1 MPASQILSPLA
12 RRASPRIS
20 SVMGLL
26 AEPLGRLISLPRPA
40 LIVFAAVR
48 ARLRA
53 SEFGMTA
60 LAITVGVLAGL
71 CVAVMT
77 SAVNAAHVR
86 IYDIPFDVRL
96 SAAER
101 VAPLT
106 AFGAPMLGGLLLG
119 AIDVWLARTKAPSA
133 VDPVEANALRGGRMS
148 LQQSLL
154 VATQTVISNGC
165 GASVGLE
172 AGYAQIGAGVAS
184 YLGVRSRLR
193 RQDLRMLVGCGA
205 GGAIAAAFGAP
216 LTGAFYAFELIIG
229 TYSLANAIPVFAA
242 TLAASLTTQSIIGAP
257 YDITAPAV
265 APLTFLD
272 YGALIG
278 LGLVA
283 AAVGVGA
290 MRVAALIEWAFPAA
304 IPWRL
309 IRPVVGGLI
318 VGSMALYSPQVLGA
332 GHGALGL
339 DFFWPLSARELT
351 ILIALKLFAC
361 LVSLASGFRGGLFF
375 ASLFVGSLLGKLYSI
390 GIDALAPSMGLE
402 TTACVLVGMGALSAA
417 IVGGPLTMT
426 FLVLESTGN
435 LGVAGGALAA
445 SIATTLAVR
454 ATFGYSFTTW
464 RLHLRGETIRGSQD
478 VGWLRDLTVARM
490 MVPAPPTFPADQS
503 VRAFREAYPLGSANV
518 VVVVGGDGRYQGL
531 IHIPVAHSLILE
543 NGGDGGP
550 IAAIAHLPA
559 TVLHPDENVRRAL
572 DVFGASQAD
581 TLAVTVRGSG
591 QVLGTLGE
599 AYAARRYAQETNM
612 AMKGV
617 LGGGQ

>member
-1 MPASQILSPLA
+1 MGGSVE
-12 RRASPRIS
+12 RRA
-20 SVMGLL
+20 
-26 AEPLGRLISLPRPA
+26 RLISVPRPVLVA
-40 LIVFAAVR
+40 LATVR

-53 SEFGMTA
+53 NEFGMAA
-60 LAITVGVLAGL
+60 LAIGVGVLAGL

-77 SAVNAAHVR
+77 TVVNFAHVR
-86 IYDIPFDVRL
+86 IFGIPFDVRL
-96 SAAER
+96 SAAAR
-101 VAPLT
+101 VAPIA
-106 AFGAPMLGGLLLG
+106 AFGAPMLGGLILG
-119 AIDVWLARTKAPSA
+119 AIDMQLARRKAPPA

-148 LQQSLL
+148 LGQSLL
-154 VATQTVISNGC
+154 VASQTVISNGC

-184 YLGVRSRLR
+184 YLGIRSRLR

-229 TYSLANAIPVFAA
+229 AYSLANAIPVFAA
-242 TLAASLTTQSIIGAP
+242 TLAASLTTQAIIGAP

-265 APLTFLD
+265 APLTFAH

-290 MRVAALIEWAFPAA
+290 MRVAALIERAFRAA

-309 IRPVVGGLI
+309 MRPPVGGLM
-318 VGSMALYSPQVLGA
+318 VGAMALYTPQVLGA

-339 DFFWPLSARELT
+339 DFYWPMSASELAT
-351 ILIALKLFAC
+351 LIVLKLTAC

-375 ASLFVGSLLGKLYSI
+375 ASLFVGSLLGKLYAI
-390 GIDALAPSMGLE
+390 GIDAVAPSINIE

-435 LGVAGGALAA
+435 LGVAGGVLAA

-464 RLHLRGETIRGSQD
+464 RLHLRGETIRGGQD

-490 MVPAPPTFPADQS
+490 MIPSPPTFPAEGS
-503 VRAFREAYPLGSANV
+503 ARAFCEAYPLGSANV
-518 VVVVGGDGRYQGL
+518 VVAVGHGGEYQGL
-531 IHIPVAHSLILE
+531 IHVAEAHALPIE
-543 NGGDGGP
+543 NVGDGGP

-559 TVLHPDENVRRAL
+559 TVLRPDDNVRRAL
-572 DVFGASQAD
+572 DIFGASQAD
-581 TLAVTVRGSG
+581 TLAVTTRGTE

-599 AYAARRYAQETNM
+599 AYAARRYAQETNL
-612 AMKGV
+612 AMRGV
-617 LGGGQ
+617 LGGG

>member
-1 MPASQILSPLA
+1 MGPPVR
-12 RRASPRIS
+12 RRA
-20 SVMGLL
+20 
-26 AEPLGRLISLPRPA
+26 RLISVPRPA
-40 LIVFAAVR
+40 LIALATAR
-48 ARLRA
+48 AQLRA

-60 LAITVGVLAGL
+60 LAIGVGALAGL
-71 CVAVMT
+71 CVALLT

-86 IYDIPFDVRL
+86 IFSIPFDVRL
-96 SAAER
+96 SAADR
-101 VAPLT
+101 VAPLA

-119 AIDVWLARTKAPSA
+119 AIDVWLARRKAPPA

-148 LQQSLL
+148 LRQSLL

-193 RQDLRMLVGCGA
+193 RQDLRVLVGCGA

-229 TYSLANAIPVFAA
+229 AYSLANAIPVFAA
-242 TLAASLTTQSIIGAP
+242 TLAASLTTQAIIGAP
-257 YDITAPAV
+257 YDITAPTV
-265 APLTFLD
+265 APLTFVD

-283 AAVGVGA
+283 AVVGVVA
-290 MRVAALIEWAFPAA
+290 MRVAALIERGFRAVV
-304 IPWRL
+304 PWRL
-309 IRPVVGGLI
+309 LRPVAGGLI
-318 VGSMALYSPQVLGA
+318 VGAMALHSPQVLGA

-339 DFFWPLSARELT
+339 DFYWPMTARDLAA
-351 ILIALKLFAC
+351 LIVLKLFAC

-375 ASLFVGSLLGKLYSI
+375 ASLFVGSLLGKLYWI
-390 GIDALAPSMGLE
+390 GVNSLAPSIGLE
-402 TTACVLVGMGALSAA
+402 MTACVLVGMGALSAA

-464 RLHLRGETIRGSQD
+464 RLHLRGETIRGGQD
-478 VGWLRDLTVARM
+478 VGWLRELTVARM
-490 MVPAPPTFPADQS
+490 MAPTARRFPANQS

-518 VVVVGGDGRYQGL
+518 VVAVSDEGRYQGL
-531 IHIPVAHSLILE
+531 IHVAEAHTLVLE

-550 IAAIAHLPA
+550 ITAVVRLPA
-559 TVLHPDENVRRAL
+559 TVLHPDDNVRRAL
-572 DVFGASQAD
+572 DVFGASRAD
-581 TLAVTVRGSG
+581 TLVVTARGSE
-591 QVLGTLGE
+591 QVLGTLSE
-599 AYAARRYAQETNM
+599 AYAARRYAQETNR

-617 LGGGQ
+617 LGGG

>member
-1 MPASQILSPLA
+1 MGPLVD
-12 RRASPRIS
+12 RRA
-20 SVMGLL
+20 
-26 AEPLGRLISLPRPA
+26 RLIFVPRPA
-40 LIVFAAVR
+40 LIALATAR

-60 LAITVGVLAGL
+60 LAIGVGVLAGL

-77 SAVNAAHVR
+77 TLVNIAHMR
-86 IYDIPFDVRL
+86 IFGIPFDVRL
-96 SAAER
+96 SAAAR
-101 VAPLT
+101 VAPLA
-106 AFGAPMLGGLLLG
+106 AFAAPMLGGLLLG
-119 AIDVWLARTKAPSA
+119 SIDLWLARRKTPPA

-148 LQQSLL
+148 LRESLL

-229 TYSLANAIPVFAA
+229 AYSLANAIPVFAA
-242 TLAASLTTQSIIGAP
+242 TLAATLTTQAIIGAP
-257 YDITAPAV
+257 YDITSPPV
-265 APLTFLD
+265 APLTFID

-290 MRVAALIEWAFPAA
+290 MRVAALIERAFRAV
-304 IPWRL
+304 IRWRL

-318 VGSMALYSPQVLGA
+318 VGSMALYTPQVLGA

-339 DFFWPLSARELT
+339 DFYWPLTARELA
-351 ILIALKLFAC
+351 ILIVLKLFAC

-390 GIDALAPSMGLE
+390 GFDALAPSMGLE

-426 FLVLESTGN
+426 FLVLEITGN
-435 LGVAGGALAA
+435 LGVAGGVLAA

-464 RLHLRGETIRGSQD
+464 RLHLRGETIRGGQD
-478 VGWLRDLTVARM
+478 VGWLRDLTVGRM
-490 MVPAPPTFPADQS
+490 MVRSPQVFPADQS
-503 VRAFREAYPLGSANV
+503 VRAFREAYPIGSANV
-518 VVVVGGDGRYQGL
+518 VVAIGEDGRYQGL
-531 IHIPVAHSLILE
+531 VHVAEAHALPLE
-543 NGGDGGP
+543 NGEDGGP
-550 IAAIAHLPA
+550 VGAVAHAPA
-559 TVLHPDENVRRAL
+559 TVLHPDQDIGVAL
-572 DVFGASQAD
+572 EAFEAAHAD
-581 TLAVTVRGSG
+581 TLAVTARGTD

-599 AYAARRYAQETNM
+599 AYAARRYAQETNL

-617 LGGGQ
+617 LGGG

>member
-1 MPASQILSPLA
+1 MGSLVR
-12 RRASPRIS
+12 RRA
-20 SVMGLL
+20 
-26 AEPLGRLISLPRPA
+26 RLISVPRPA
-40 LIVFAAVR
+40 LIVLATVR

-60 LAITVGVLAGL
+60 LAIGVGVLAGV

-77 SAVNAAHVR
+77 TIVNAAHVR
-86 IYDIPFDVRL
+86 IYGIPFDVRL

-101 VAPLT
+101 VAPLA

-119 AIDVWLARTKAPSA
+119 AIDIWLTRRKVPPA

-148 LQQSLL
+148 LRQSLL

-172 AGYAQIGAGVAS
+172 AGYAQIGAGLAS
-184 YLGVRSRLR
+184 YFGVRSRLR
-193 RQDLRMLVGCGA
+193 RQDLRTLVGCGA

-229 TYSLANAIPVFAA
+229 AYSLANAIPVFAA
-242 TLAASLTTQSIIGAP
+242 TLAASLTTQAIVGAP

-283 AAVGVGA
+283 AVVGVGA
-290 MRVAALIEWAFPAA
+290 MRVAGLIERAFRWA

-309 IRPVVGGLI
+309 IRPVVGGLM

-339 DFFWPLSARELT
+339 DFYWPLSARELT
-351 ILIALKLFAC
+351 ILIALKLTAC

-390 GIDALAPSMGLE
+390 CVDVLAPSMGLE

-464 RLHLRGETIRGSQD
+464 RLHLRGETIRGGQD
-478 VGWLRDLTVARM
+478 VGWLRDLTVGRM
-490 MVPAPPTFPADQS
+490 MAPAPPTSLADQS

-518 VVVVGGDGRYQGL
+518 VVAVGEDGRYQGL
-531 IHIPVAHSLILE
+531 IHVPEAHALVLE

-550 IAAIAHLPA
+550 VAALADLPA
-559 TVLHPDENVRRAL
+559 TVLHPDDNVRRAL

-581 TLAVTVRGSG
+581 TLVVTARGTG
-591 QVLGTLGE
+591 RVIGTLGE
-599 AYAARRYAQETNM
+599 AYAARRYAQETNL
-612 AMKGV
+612 AMRGV
-617 LGGGQ
+617 LGGG

>member
-1 MPASQILSPLA
+1 
-12 RRASPRIS
+12 
-20 SVMGLL
+20 
-26 AEPLGRLISLPRPA
+26 
-40 LIVFAAVR
+40 
-48 ARLRA
+48 LRA

-60 LAITVGVLAGL
+60 LAIGVGVVAGL

-77 SAVNAAHVR
+77 SIVNVAHVR
-86 IYDIPFDVRL
+86 IFGIPFDVRL
-96 SAAER
+96 SAAAR
-101 VAPLT
+101 VAPRA
-106 AFGAPMLGGLLLG
+106 AFGALMLGGLLLG
-119 AIDVWLARTKAPSA
+119 AIDLWLTRRKTPPA

-148 LQQSLL
+148 LRQSMM

-172 AGYAQIGAGVAS
+172 AGYAQLGAGVAS

-229 TYSLANAIPVFAA
+229 AYSLANAIPVFAA
-242 TLAASLTTQSIIGAP
+242 TLAASLTTEAIIGAP

-272 YGALIG
+272 YAALIG
-278 LGLVA
+278 LGLVG

-290 MRVAALIEWAFPAA
+290 MRIAALIERAFRWA

-309 IRPVVGGLI
+309 MRPVVGGMM
-318 VGSMALYSPQVLGA
+318 VGAMAIYSPQVLGA

-339 DFFWPLSARELT
+339 DFYSPLGARELI
-351 ILIALKLFAC
+351 ILIALKLTAC
-361 LVSLASGFRGGLFF
+361 LVSLASGFRGGMFF
-375 ASLFVGSLLGKLYSI
+375 ASLFVGSLLGKLYAV
-390 GIDALAPSMGLE
+390 GADALVPSMGLE
-402 TTACVLVGMGALSAA
+402 TTACVLVGMGTLSAA

-435 LGVAGGALAA
+435 LGVAGGVLAA

-464 RLHLRGETIRGSQD
+464 RLHLRGETIRGGQD
-478 VGWLRDLTVARM
+478 VGWLRDLTVGRM
-490 MVPAPPTFPADQS
+490 MAPAPPTFPADHS
-503 VRAFREAYPLGSANV
+503 LRAFREACPLGSASV
-518 VVVVGGDGRYQGL
+518 VVAVNKDGRYQGL
-531 IHIPVAHSLILE
+531 ISVPEAHAIQIE
-543 NGGDGGP
+543 NGADGGP
-550 IAAIAHLPA
+550 IARIAHLQA
-559 TVLHPDENVRRAL
+559 TVLHPDDNVRRAL

-581 TLAVTVRGSG
+581 TLVVTARSTDK
-591 QVLGTLGE
+591 VLGTLGE
-599 AYAARRYAQETNM
+599 AYAARRYAQETNL

-617 LGGGQ
+617 LGGG

>member
-1 MPASQILSPLA
+1 MSRDPALLA
-12 RRASPRIS
+12 VQPPPRIS
-20 SVMGLL
+20 PYMGSLVRRRV
-26 AEPLGRLISLPRPA
+26 RLISLPRPA
-40 LIVFAAVR
+40 LIVLATVR

-60 LAITVGVLAGL
+60 LAIGVGVLAGL

-77 SAVNAAHVR
+77 SVVNAAHVR
-86 IYDIPFDVRL
+86 IYGIPFDVRL

-101 VAPLT
+101 VAPLA

-119 AIDVWLARTKAPSA
+119 AIDVWLARRKAPPA

-148 LQQSLL
+148 LRQSLL
-154 VATQTVISNGC
+154 VATQTVISNGA

-229 TYSLANAIPVFAA
+229 AYSLANAIPVFAA
-242 TLAASLTTQSIIGAP
+242 TLAASLTTQAIIGAP

-265 APLTFLD
+265 APLTFPD
-272 YGALIG
+272 FGALIG
-278 LGLVA
+278 LGLAA

-290 MRVAALIEWAFPAA
+290 MRMAALIERAFRWA
-304 IPWRL
+304 IRWRL
-309 IRPVVGGLI
+309 VRPVVGGLM
-318 VGSMALYSPQVLGA
+318 VGSMALYTPQVLGA

-339 DFFWPLSARELT
+339 DFYWPLSAKELA
-351 ILIALKLFAC
+351 ILIALKLLAC

-390 GIDALAPSMGLE
+390 GVDALAPWMGLE
-402 TTACVLVGMGALSAA
+402 TTACVLVGMSALSAA

-445 SIATTLAVR
+445 SIATTLVVR

-464 RLHLRGETIRGSQD
+464 RLHLRGETIRGGQD
-478 VGWLRDLTVARM
+478 VGWLRDLTVGRM
-490 MVPAPPTFPADQS
+490 MVRSPPVFSADQS
-503 VRAFREAYPLGSANV
+503 VRAFREAYPVGSANV
-518 VVVVGGDGRYQGL
+518 VVVIGEDGRYKGL
-531 IHIPVAHSLILE
+531 IHVAEAHALPLK
-543 NGGDGGP
+543 NGDDGGP
-550 IAAIAHLPA
+550 VSAIAHAPA
-559 TVLHPDENVRRAL
+559 TVLHLDQDIGVAL
-572 DVFGASQAD
+572 EAFEAAHED
-581 TLAVTVRGSG
+581 TLAVTARGTD

-599 AYAARRYAQETNM
+599 AYVARRYAQETNL

-617 LGGGQ
+617 LGGG

>member
-1 MPASQILSPLA
+1 MGSRVRP
-12 RRASPRIS
+12 RA
-20 SVMGLL
+20 
-26 AEPLGRLISLPRPA
+26 RLIFVPRPA
-40 LIVFAAVR
+40 LIALATAR

-53 SEFGMTA
+53 SELGMTA
-60 LAITVGVLAGL
+60 LAIGVGVLAGL

-77 SAVNAAHVR
+77 TLVNIAHVR
-86 IYDIPFDVRL
+86 IFGIPFDVRL
-96 SAAER
+96 SAAAR
-101 VAPLT
+101 VAPLA

-119 AIDVWLARTKAPSA
+119 SIDVWLARKKAPPA

-148 LQQSLL
+148 LRESLL

-229 TYSLANAIPVFAA
+229 AYSLANAIPVFAA
-242 TLAASLTTQSIIGAP
+242 TLAATLTTQAIIGAP
-257 YDITAPAV
+257 YDITAPPV
-265 APLTFLD
+265 APLTFID

-290 MRVAALIEWAFPAA
+290 MRVAALIERAFRAV
-304 IPWRL
+304 IRWRL
-309 IRPVVGGLI
+309 IRPVVGGLM
-318 VGSMALYSPQVLGA
+318 VGSMALYTPQVLGA

-339 DFFWPLSARELT
+339 DFYWPLTARELA
-351 ILIALKLFAC
+351 ILIVLKLFAC

-390 GIDALAPSMGLE
+390 GVDALAPSMGLE

-426 FLVLESTGN
+426 FLVLEITGN
-435 LGVAGGALAA
+435 LGVAGGVLAA

-464 RLHLRGETIRGSQD
+464 RLHLRGETIRGGQD
-478 VGWLRDLTVARM
+478 VGWLRDLTVGRM
-490 MVPAPPTFPADQS
+490 MVRSPRVFPAEQS
-503 VRAFREAYPLGSANV
+503 VRAFRDAYPIGSANV
-518 VVVVGGDGRYQGL
+518 VVAIGEDGCYQGL
-531 IHIPVAHSLILE
+531 VHVAEAHALPLE
-543 NGGDGGP
+543 NGEDGG
-550 IAAIAHLPA
+550 AVGAVAHAPA
-559 TVLHPDENVRRAL
+559 TVLHPDQDIGVAL
-572 DVFGASQAD
+572 EAFEAAHAD
-581 TLAVTVRGSG
+581 TLAVTARGTD

-599 AYAARRYAQETNM
+599 AYAARRYAQETNL

-617 LGGGQ
+617 LGGG

>member
-1 MPASQILSPLA
+1 MGSRVR
-12 RRASPRIS
+12 RRA
-20 SVMGLL
+20 
-26 AEPLGRLISLPRPA
+26 RLIFVPRPA
-40 LIVFAAVR
+40 LIALATAR

-60 LAITVGVLAGL
+60 LAIGVGVLAGL

-77 SAVNAAHVR
+77 TLVNIAHMR
-86 IYDIPFDVRL
+86 IFGIPFDVRL
-96 SAAER
+96 SAAAR
-101 VAPLT
+101 VSPLA

-119 AIDVWLARTKAPSA
+119 SIDLWLAHRKAPPA

-148 LQQSLL
+148 LRESLL

-193 RQDLRMLVGCGA
+193 RQDLRILVGCGA

-229 TYSLANAIPVFAA
+229 AYSLANAIPVFAA
-242 TLAASLTTQSIIGAP
+242 TLAATLTTQAIIGAP
-257 YDITAPAV
+257 YDITSPPV
-265 APLTFLD
+265 APLTFVD

-290 MRVAALIEWAFPAA
+290 MRVAALIERAFRAV
-304 IPWRL
+304 IRRRL

-318 VGSMALYSPQVLGA
+318 VGSMALYTPQVLGA

-339 DFFWPLSARELT
+339 DFYWPLTARELA
-351 ILIALKLFAC
+351 ILIVLKLFAC

-390 GIDALAPSMGLE
+390 GVDALAPSMGLE

-426 FLVLESTGN
+426 FLVLEITGN
-435 LGVAGGALAA
+435 LGVAGGVLAA

-464 RLHLRGETIRGSQD
+464 RLHLRGETIRGGQD
-478 VGWLRDLTVARM
+478 VGWLRDLTVGRM
-490 MVPAPPTFPADQS
+490 MVRSPRVFPADQS
-503 VRAFREAYPLGSANV
+503 VRAFRDAYPIGSANV
-518 VVVVGGDGRYQGL
+518 VVAIGEEGRYQGL
-531 IHIPVAHSLILE
+531 VHVAEAHALPLE
-543 NGGDGGP
+543 NGEEGGP
-550 IAAIAHLPA
+550 VGAVAHAPA
-559 TVLHPDENVRRAL
+559 TVLHPDQDIGVAL
-572 DVFGASQAD
+572 EAFEAAHAD
-581 TLAVTVRGSG
+581 TLAVTARGTD

-599 AYAARRYAQETNM
+599 AYAARRYAQETNL

-617 LGGGQ
+617 LGGG

>member
-1 MPASQILSPLA
+1 MGSRVR
-12 RRASPRIS
+12 RRA
-20 SVMGLL
+20 
-26 AEPLGRLISLPRPA
+26 RLIFVPRPA
-40 LIVFAAVR
+40 LIALATAR

-60 LAITVGVLAGL
+60 LAIGVGVLAGL

-77 SAVNAAHVR
+77 TLVNIAHIR
-86 IYDIPFDVRL
+86 IFGIPFDVRL
-96 SAAER
+96 SAAAR
-101 VAPLT
+101 VSPLA

-119 AIDVWLARTKAPSA
+119 SIDLWLARRKAPPA

-148 LQQSLL
+148 LRESLL
-154 VATQTVISNGC
+154 VASQTVISNGC

-229 TYSLANAIPVFAA
+229 AYSLANAIPVFAA
-242 TLAASLTTQSIIGAP
+242 TLAATLTTQAIIGAP
-257 YDITAPAV
+257 YDITAPPV
-265 APLTFLD
+265 APLTFID

-290 MRVAALIEWAFPAA
+290 MRVAALIERAFRAV
-304 IPWRL
+304 IRRRL

-318 VGSMALYSPQVLGA
+318 VGSMALYTPQVLGA

-339 DFFWPLSARELT
+339 DFYWPLTARELA
-351 ILIALKLFAC
+351 ILIVLKLFAC

-390 GIDALAPSMGLE
+390 GVDALAPSMGLE

-426 FLVLESTGN
+426 FLVLEITGN
-435 LGVAGGALAA
+435 LGVAGGVLAA

-464 RLHLRGETIRGSQD
+464 RLHLRGETIRGGQD
-478 VGWLRDLTVARM
+478 VGWLRDLTVGRM
-490 MVPAPPTFPADQS
+490 MVRSPRVFPADQS
-503 VRAFREAYPLGSANV
+503 VRAFREAYPIGSANV
-518 VVVVGGDGRYQGL
+518 VVAIGEDGRYQGL
-531 IHIPVAHSLILE
+531 VHVAEAHALPLE
-543 NGGDGGP
+543 NGEDGGQVGSV
-550 IAAIAHLPA
+550 AHAPA
-559 TVLHPDENVRRAL
+559 TVLHPDQDIGVAL
-572 DVFGASQAD
+572 EAFEAAHAD
-581 TLAVTVRGSG
+581 TLAVTARGTD

-599 AYAARRYAQETNM
+599 AYAARRYAQETNL

-617 LGGGQ
+617 LGGG

>member
-1 MPASQILSPLA
+1 VSRSPAPLA
-12 RRASPRIS
+12 AQAPPRIS
-20 SVMGLL
+20 PHMGSLVRRRV
-26 AEPLGRLISLPRPA
+26 RLISLPRPA
-40 LIVFAAVR
+40 LIVLATVR

-60 LAITVGVLAGL
+60 LAIGVGVLAGL
-71 CVAVMT
+71 CVAVMA
-77 SAVNAAHVR
+77 SVVNAAHVR
-86 IYDIPFDVRL
+86 IYGIPFDVRL

-101 VAPLT
+101 VAPLA

-119 AIDVWLARTKAPSA
+119 AIDVWLTRRKALPA

-148 LQQSLL
+148 LRQSLL
-154 VATQTVISNGC
+154 VATQTVISNGS

-172 AGYAQIGAGVAS
+172 AGYAQIGAGIAS

-229 TYSLANAIPVFAA
+229 NYSLANAIPVFAA
-242 TLAASLTTQSIIGAP
+242 TLAASLTTQAIIGAP

-265 APLTFLD
+265 APLTFPD
-272 YGALIG
+272 FGALIG

-290 MRVAALIEWAFPAA
+290 MRVAALIERAFRWA
-304 IPWRL
+304 IRWRL
-309 IRPVVGGLI
+309 VRPVVGGLM
-318 VGSMALYSPQVLGA
+318 VGLMALYTPQVLGA
-332 GHGALGL
+332 GHGALRL
-339 DFFWPLSARELT
+339 DFYWPLSAKELA
-351 ILIALKLFAC
+351 ILIVLKLLAC

-390 GIDALAPSMGLE
+390 GVDMLAPWMGLE
-402 TTACVLVGMGALSAA
+402 TTACVLIGMSALSAA

-435 LGVAGGALAA
+435 LGVAGGALTA

-464 RLHLRGETIRGSQD
+464 RLHLRGETIRGGQD
-478 VGWLRDLTVARM
+478 VGWLRDLTVGRM
-490 MVPAPPTFPADQS
+490 MVRSPPLFSADQS
-503 VRAFREAYPLGSANV
+503 VRAFREAYPVGSANV
-518 VVVVGGDGRYQGL
+518 VVAIGEDGRYKGL
-531 IHIPVAHSLILE
+531 IHVAEAHALPLE
-543 NGGDGGP
+543 NGDEGGP
-550 IAAIAHLPA
+550 VSAVAHAAA
-559 TVLHPDENVRRAL
+559 TVLHLDQDIGVAL
-572 DVFGASQAD
+572 EAFEAAHAD
-581 TLAVTVRGSG
+581 TLAVTARGTD

-599 AYAARRYAQETNM
+599 AYAARRYAQETNL

-617 LGGGQ
+617 LGGG

>member
-1 MPASQILSPLA
+1 MGSLV
-12 RRASPRIS
+12 RRR
-20 SVMGLL
+20 V
-26 AEPLGRLISLPRPA
+26 RLISLPRPA
-40 LIVFAAVR
+40 LIVLATVR

-60 LAITVGVLAGL
+60 LAIGVGVLAGL
-71 CVAVMT
+71 CVAVM
-77 SAVNAAHVR
+77 SSVVNAAHVR
-86 IYDIPFDVRL
+86 IYGIPFDVRL

-101 VAPLT
+101 VAPLA

-119 AIDVWLARTKAPSA
+119 AIDVWLARRKATPA

-148 LQQSLL
+148 LRQSLL
-154 VATQTVISNGC
+154 VATQTVISNGA

-205 GGAIAAAFGAP
+205 GGAIAGAFGAP

-229 TYSLANAIPVFAA
+229 NYSLANAIPVFAA
-242 TLAASLTTQSIIGAP
+242 TLAASLTTQAIIGAP

-265 APLTFLD
+265 APLTFPD
-272 YGALIG
+272 FGALIG

-290 MRVAALIEWAFPAA
+290 MRVAALIERAFRWA
-304 IPWRL
+304 IRWRL
-309 IRPVVGGLI
+309 VRPVVGGLM
-318 VGSMALYSPQVLGA
+318 VGLMALYTPQVLGA
-332 GHGALGL
+332 GHGALRL
-339 DFFWPLSARELT
+339 DFYWPLSAKELA
-351 ILIALKLFAC
+351 ILIVLKLLAC

-390 GIDALAPSMGLE
+390 GVDMLAPWMGLE
-402 TTACVLVGMGALSAA
+402 TTACVLIGMSALSAA

-435 LGVAGGALAA
+435 LGVAGGALTA

-464 RLHLRGETIRGSQD
+464 RLHLRGETIRGGQD
-478 VGWLRDLTVARM
+478 VGWLRDLTVGRM
-490 MVPAPPTFPADQS
+490 MVRSPPLFSADQS
-503 VRAFREAYPLGSANV
+503 VRAFREAYPVGSANV
-518 VVVVGGDGRYQGL
+518 VVAIGEDGRYKGL
-531 IHIPVAHSLILE
+531 IHVAEAHALPLE
-543 NGGDGGP
+543 NGDEGGP
-550 IAAIAHLPA
+550 VSAVAHAAA
-559 TVLHPDENVRRAL
+559 TVLHLDQDIGVAL
-572 DVFGASQAD
+572 EAFEAAHAD
-581 TLAVTVRGSG
+581 TLAVTERGTD

-599 AYAARRYAQETNM
+599 AYAARRYAQETNL

-617 LGGGQ
+617 LGGG

>member
-1 MPASQILSPLA
+1 MGTPVE
-12 RRASPRIS
+12 RRA
-20 SVMGLL
+20 
-26 AEPLGRLISLPRPA
+26 RLISVPRPA
-40 LIVFAAVR
+40 LIALATVR

-60 LAITVGVLAGL
+60 LAIGVGVLAGL
-71 CVAVMT
+71 CVAAMT
-77 SAVNAAHVR
+77 KIVNVAHVA
-86 IYDIPFDVRL
+86 IFGIPFDVHL

-101 VAPLT
+101 VAPLA

-119 AIDVWLARTKAPSA
+119 SIDLWRARKKAPPA

-148 LQQSLL
+148 LRQSLL
-154 VATQTVISNGC
+154 VAAQTVLSNGS

-172 AGYAQIGAGVAS
+172 AGYAQIGAGLAS
-184 YLGVRSRLR
+184 YLGVKSRLR

-229 TYSLANAIPVFAA
+229 AYSLANAIPVFAA
-242 TLAASLTTQSIIGAP
+242 ALAAAITTKAIIGAP
-257 YDITAPAV
+257 YNITAPAV

-290 MRVAALIEWAFPAA
+290 MRIAALIERAFRWA
-304 IPWRL
+304 IRQRL
-309 IRPVVGGLI
+309 VRPVFGGLI
-318 VGSMALYSPQVLGA
+318 VGSMALYTPQVLGA
-332 GHGALGL
+332 GHGAIGL
-339 DFFWPLSARELT
+339 DFYWPMSAGEVT
-351 ILIALKLFAC
+351 TLIVLKFTAC
-361 LVSLASGFRGGLFF
+361 FVSLASGFRGGMFF
-375 ASLFVGSLLGKLYSI
+375 ASLFVGSLLGKLYAI
-390 GIDALAPSMGLE
+390 GVDMLAPGLGLE
-402 TTACVLVGMGALSAA
+402 PTACVLVGMGALSAA

-435 LGVAGGALAA
+435 LGVAGGVLAA

-464 RLHLRGETIRGSQD
+464 RLHLRGETIRGGQD
-478 VGWLRDLTVARM
+478 VGWLRELTVGRM
-490 MVPAPPTFPADQS
+490 MVRSPRVFPAGRS
-503 VRAFREAYPLGSANV
+503 VRAFREAYPVGSANV
-518 VVVVGGDGRYQGL
+518 VVAIGEDGRYRGL
-531 IHIPVAHSLILE
+531 IHVAEAHASPIE
-543 NGGDGGP
+543 NGDDGGAV
-550 IAAIAHLPA
+550 AAIAHLPA
-559 TVLHPDENVRRAL
+559 TALHPDQDIGVAL
-572 DVFGASQAD
+572 EAFDVAHAD
-581 TLAVTVRGSG
+581 TLAVTARGTD

-599 AYAARRYAQETNM
+599 AYAARRYAQETNL

-617 LGGGQ
+617 LGGG

>member
-1 MPASQILSPLA
+1 MGPPVR
-12 RRASPRIS
+12 RRA
-20 SVMGLL
+20 G
-26 AEPLGRLISLPRPA
+26 LISVPRPA
-40 LIVFAAVR
+40 LIALATAR
-48 ARLRA
+48 AQLRA

-60 LAITVGVLAGL
+60 LAIGVGVLAGL
-71 CVAVMT
+71 CVALMT

-86 IYDIPFDVRL
+86 IFSIPFDVRL
-96 SAAER
+96 SAADR
-101 VAPLT
+101 VTPFA

-119 AIDVWLARTKAPSA
+119 AIDVWLARRKAPPA

-148 LQQSLL
+148 FRQSLL

-193 RQDLRMLVGCGA
+193 RQDLRVLVGCGA

-229 TYSLANAIPVFAA
+229 AYSLANAIPVFAA
-242 TLAASLTTQSIIGAP
+242 TVAASLTTQAIIGAP
-257 YDITAPAV
+257 YDITAPTV
-265 APLTFLD
+265 APLTFVD

-290 MRVAALIEWAFPAA
+290 MRVAALIERAFRRA
-304 IPWRL
+304 IPSRL
-309 IRPVVGGLI
+309 VRPPVGGLMI
-318 VGSMALYSPQVLGA
+318 GSMALYTAQVLGA

-339 DFFWPLSARELT
+339 DFYSPLSARELT
-351 ILIALKLFAC
+351 ILIVLKLFAC
-361 LVSLASGFRGGLFF
+361 LVSLASGFRGGMFF
-375 ASLFVGSLLGKLYSI
+375 ASLFVGSLLGKLYSV
-390 GIDALAPSMGLE
+390 GVDAVAPSMGLE

-435 LGVAGGALAA
+435 LGVAGGVLAA

-464 RLHLRGETIRGSQD
+464 RLHLRGETIRGGQD
-478 VGWLRDLTVARM
+478 VGWLRELTVGRM
-490 MVPAPPTFPADQS
+490 MAPAPPKFTVDRS
-503 VRAFREAYPLGSANV
+503 VLAFREAYPLGSANFV
-518 VVVVGGDGRYQGL
+518 VADGEDGRYRGL
-531 IHIPVAHSLILE
+531 DPVPEAHATALE
-543 NGGDGGP
+543 EGDDGGP
-550 IAAIAHLPA
+550 IGAIVHFPE
-559 TVLHPDENVRRAL
+559 TVLNPDDDIGTAL
-572 DVFGASQAD
+572 ETFGAAQAD
-581 TLAVTVRGSG
+581 TLAVTARGTG

-599 AYAARRYAQETNM
+599 AYSARRYAQETNL
-612 AMKGV
+612 AMRGV
-617 LGGGQ
+617 LGGG

>member
-1 MPASQILSPLA
+1 MGSRVR
-12 RRASPRIS
+12 RRA
-20 SVMGLL
+20 
-26 AEPLGRLISLPRPA
+26 RLIFVPRPA
-40 LIVFAAVR
+40 LIALATAR

-60 LAITVGVLAGL
+60 LAIGVGVLAGL

-77 SAVNAAHVR
+77 TLVNIAHMR
-86 IYDIPFDVRL
+86 IFGIPFDVRL
-96 SAAER
+96 SAAAR
-101 VAPLT
+101 VSPLA

-119 AIDVWLARTKAPSA
+119 SIDLWLARRKAPPA

-148 LQQSLL
+148 LRESLL

-229 TYSLANAIPVFAA
+229 AYSLANAIPVFAA
-242 TLAASLTTQSIIGAP
+242 TLAATLTTQAIIGAP
-257 YDITAPAV
+257 YDITAPPV
-265 APLTFLD
+265 APLTFID

-290 MRVAALIEWAFPAA
+290 MRVAALIERAFRAV
-304 IPWRL
+304 IRRRL

-318 VGSMALYSPQVLGA
+318 VGSMALYTPQVLGA

-339 DFFWPLSARELT
+339 DFYWPLTARELA
-351 ILIALKLFAC
+351 ILIVLKLFAC

-390 GIDALAPSMGLE
+390 GVDALAPSMGLE

-426 FLVLESTGN
+426 FLVLEITGN
-435 LGVAGGALAA
+435 LGVAGGVLAA

-464 RLHLRGETIRGSQD
+464 RLHLRGETIRGGQD
-478 VGWLRDLTVARM
+478 VGWLRDLTVGRM
-490 MVPAPPTFPADQS
+490 MVRSPRVFPADQS
-503 VRAFREAYPLGSANV
+503 VRAFREAYPIGSANV
-518 VVVVGGDGRYQGL
+518 VVAIGEDGRYQGL
-531 IHIPVAHSLILE
+531 VHVAEAHALPLE
-543 NGGDGGP
+543 NGEDGGQVGSV
-550 IAAIAHLPA
+550 AHAPA
-559 TVLHPDENVRRAL
+559 TVLHPDQDIGVAL
-572 DVFGASQAD
+572 EAFEAAHAD
-581 TLAVTVRGSG
+581 TLAVTARGTD

-599 AYAARRYAQETNM
+599 AYAARRYAQETNL

-617 LGGGQ
+617 LGGG

>member
-1 MPASQILSPLA
+1 MGFLV
-12 RRASPRIS
+12 RRR
-20 SVMGLL
+20 V
-26 AEPLGRLISLPRPA
+26 RLISLPRPA
-40 LIVFAAVR
+40 LIVLATVR

-60 LAITVGVLAGL
+60 LAIGVGVLAGL

-77 SAVNAAHVR
+77 SVVNAAHVR
-86 IYDIPFDVRL
+86 IYGIPFDVRL

-101 VAPLT
+101 VSPL
-106 AFGAPMLGGLLLG
+106 AALGAPMLGGLLLG
-119 AIDVWLARTKAPSA
+119 AIDVWLARRKAPPA

-148 LQQSLL
+148 LRQSLL
-154 VATQTVISNGC
+154 VAMQTVISNGA

-172 AGYAQIGAGVAS
+172 AGYAQIGAGLAS

-193 RQDLRMLVGCGA
+193 RQDLRVLVGCGA

-229 TYSLANAIPVFAA
+229 AYSLANAIPVFAA
-242 TLAASLTTQSIIGAP
+242 TLAASLTTQAIIGAP

-265 APLTFLD
+265 APLTFPD
-272 YGALIG
+272 FGALIG

-290 MRVAALIEWAFPAA
+290 MRVAALIERAFRWV
-304 IPWRL
+304 IRWRL
-309 IRPVVGGLI
+309 IRPIVGGLM
-318 VGSMALYSPQVLGA
+318 VGSMALYTPQVLGA
-332 GHGALGL
+332 GHGALRL
-339 DFFWPLSARELT
+339 DFYWPLSAKELA
-351 ILIALKLFAC
+351 ILIALKLLAC

-390 GIDALAPSMGLE
+390 GVDMLAPSMGLE
-402 TTACVLVGMGALSAA
+402 TTACVLVGMSALSAA

-464 RLHLRGETIRGSQD
+464 RLHLRGETIRGGQD
-478 VGWLRDLTVARM
+478 VGWLRDLTVGRM
-490 MVPAPPTFPADQS
+490 MVRSPPVFSADRP
-503 VRAFREAYPLGSANV
+503 VRAFREAYPVGSANV
-518 VVVVGGDGRYQGL
+518 VVAIGEDGRYKGL
-531 IHIPVAHSLILE
+531 IHVAEAHALPLE
-543 NGGDGGP
+543 NGDDGGP
-550 IAAIAHLPA
+550 VSAVAHAPA
-559 TVLHPDENVRRAL
+559 TVLHLDQDIGAAL
-572 DVFGASQAD
+572 EAFEAAHAD
-581 TLAVTVRGSG
+581 TLAVTARGTD

-599 AYAARRYAQETNM
+599 AYAARRYAQETNL

-617 LGGGQ
+617 LGGG

>member
-1 MPASQILSPLA
+1 MASFL
-12 RRASPRIS
+12 RRRVRRVA
-20 SVMGLL
+20 V
-26 AEPLGRLISLPRPA
+26 PRPA
-40 LIVFAAVR
+40 LIVLAMVR
-48 ARLRA
+48 AQLRA
-53 SEFGMTA
+53 NEFGMTA
-60 LAITVGVLAGL
+60 LAIGVGILAGL

-77 SAVNAAHVR
+77 AIVNVAHVR
-86 IYDIPFDVRL
+86 IFGIPFDVHL
-96 SAAER
+96 SAAQR
-101 VAPLT
+101 IAPLA

-119 AIDVWLARTKAPSA
+119 AIDVWLARRKARPA

-148 LQQSLL
+148 LRQSML
-154 VATQTVISNGC
+154 VAAQTVISNGA

-172 AGYAQIGAGVAS
+172 AGYAQIGAAFAS

-193 RQDLRMLVGCGA
+193 RQDLRVLVGCGA

-229 TYSLANAIPVFAA
+229 AYSLANAIPVFAA
-242 TLAASLTTQSIIGAP
+242 TLAASLTTQAVVGAP

-272 YGALIG
+272 FGALIG

-290 MRVAALIEWAFPAA
+290 MRLAALIERAFRWA

-309 IRPVVGGLI
+309 VRPVVGGAMI
-318 VGSMALYSPQVLGA
+318 GSMALYTPQVLGA

-339 DFFWPLSARELT
+339 DFFWPMTATELA
-351 ILIALKLFAC
+351 ILIVLKLFAC
-361 LVSLASGFRGGLFF
+361 LVSLASGFRGGMFF
-375 ASLFVGSLLGKLYSI
+375 ASLFVGSLLGKLYAI
-390 GIDALAPSMGLE
+390 GVDFLAPWVGLE

-464 RLHLRGETIRGSQD
+464 RLHLRGETIRGGHD

-490 MVPAPPTFPADQS
+490 MAPAPPTFHADQS

-518 VVVVGGDGRYQGL
+518 VVAVSEKGEYQGL
-531 IHIPVAHSLILE
+531 IHVSEAHALKLE
-543 NGGDGGP
+543 DGGDGGP
-550 IAAIAHLPA
+550 IAALVHLPA
-559 TVLHPDENVRRAL
+559 TVLHPDDNVRRAL

-581 TLAVTVRGSG
+581 TLAVTAWGTE

-599 AYAARRYAQETNM
+599 AYAARRYAQETNL

-617 LGGGQ
+617 LGGG